1 MPLTQKQKENI
12 AKYLFDISKL
22 SFAGIVVGR
31 IIAREELLSWVFII
45 GIAFSVATFILAVVI
60 DKEGGKTND

>member
-22 SFAGIVVGR
+22 SFAGMVVGKFFAAES
-31 IIAREELLSWVFII
+31 ILSLDVIT
-45 GIAFSVATFILAVVI
+45 GIMF
-60 DKEGGKTND
+60 

>member
-1 MPLTQKQKENI
+1 MPLAQKQKENI

-22 SFAGIVVGR
+22 SFGGIVVGK

-60 DKEGGKTND
+60 DKGGKAND

>member
-22 SFAGIVVGR
+22 SFGGIVVGR
-31 IIAREELLSWVFII
+31 IIAKEELLSWVLMI
-45 GIAFSVATFILAVVI
+45 GITFSVVMFILAVMI
-60 DKEGGKTND
+60 DRGGKING

>member
-22 SFAGIVVGR
+22 SFAGMVVGKFFAAES
-31 IIAREELLSWVFII
+31 ILSLDVIT
-45 GIAFSVATFILAVVI
+45 GIMFSFSIFVLAVVI
-60 DKEGGKTND
+60 DKGGKTNE